1 MRVLLIAA
9 AVAAVGIAGFAWA
22 DGPSAK
28 PKYTGY
34 YLDAGGDC
42 RSFLTGVV
50 VGKPFC
56 QGALQCKAGTSPCF
70 ADGQLACVPPAKVDP
85 KNKACLK

>member
-1 MRVLLIAA
+1 MRVLLVAA

-22 DGPSAK
+22 DGPNTK

-34 YLDAGGDC
+34 YLDSGGGC

-56 QGALQCKAGTSPCF
+56 EGAPQCKAGMSPCF
-70 ADGQLACVPPAKVDP
+70 ADGQLACVPPTKVDP